1 MIDLESFR
9 RCPVKI
15 LMSTDGSEYSG
26 GAARF
31 LTRLNLTPK
40 DEIIILHVI
49 SSVPFKDKRASYYA
63 SLKEIKQEIAP
74 KILDSAVEI
83 LKPLNVRLSTAVID
97 AYPDRG
103 IIDVAVESGADLIV
117 MGARGLK
124 GIKSIMVGSVT
135 RAVAVNSPLP
145 VLIIKPPQWEIKGTL
160 KILYTTDGSDY
171 SKKTGNILTSIP
183 FPEDTEVTILN
194 VNPAT
199 HISIPDR
206 FLVEVDDRVKKAVAR
221 IREAEATLSDLIIK
235 EAREILGNS
244 FKKTGVSLRFG
255 DPSIEILNEASSLK
269 ADIIA
274 MGSSGL
280 RGIKGMLGSVSRYV
294 LGHSECSVLIGK
306 TDTKFI

>member
-1 MIDLESFR
+1 M
-9 RCPVKI
+9 KI
-15 LMSTDGSEYSG
+15 LLPTDGSEYSE

-31 LTRLNLTPK
+31 LTRLNLTLK
-40 DEIIILHVI
+40 DEIIVLHVI
-49 SSVPFKDKRASYYA
+49 SSVPFKDDRASYYA
-63 SLKEIKQEIAP
+63 SLNEIKQEIAP

-83 LKPLNVRLSTAVID
+83 LKPLDARLSTAIID

-103 IIDVAVESGADLIV
+103 IIDTAVESGANLIV

-124 GIKSIMVGSVT
+124 GIKSLMVGSVT
-135 RAVAVNSPLP
+135 RAVAINSPLP
-145 VLIIKPPQWEIKGTL
+145 ILIIKSPQWEIKGAL
-160 KILYTTDGSDY
+160 KILYATDGSDY
-171 SKKTGNILTSIP
+171 SKKTGEILTSIP
-183 FPEDTEVTILN
+183 FSEDTEVTILN

-206 FLVEVDDRVKKAVAR
+206 FLLEVGDRVKESVAR
-221 IREAEATLSDLIIK
+221 IREAEATRSDMITK
-235 EAREILGNS
+235 EAREIFEKR
-244 FKKTGVSLRFG
+244 FKKTNVSIRFG
-255 DPSIEILNEASSLK
+255 DPSIEILNEALSFK

-306 TDTKFI
+306 TDT

>member
-1 MIDLESFR
+1 M
-9 RCPVKI
+9 KI
-15 LMSTDGSEYSG
+15 LLATDGSEYSE

-31 LTRLNLTPK
+31 LMRLNLTIE
-40 DEIIILHVI
+40 DEIIVLHVI
-49 SSVPFKDKRASYYA
+49 SSVPFKDDRESYYA
-63 SLKEIKQEIAP
+63 GLRQIKQEIAP
-74 KILDSAVEI
+74 KILDSAVNI
-83 LKPLNVRLSTAVID
+83 LKYLNTRLSTAIID

-103 IIDVAVESGADLIV
+103 IIDVAAETRADLIV

-124 GIKSIMVGSVT
+124 GIKFLMVGSVT

-145 VLIIKPPQWEIKGTL
+145 VLIIKPPQWEIKGAL
-160 KILYTTDGSDY
+160 KILYATDGSDY

-194 VNPAT
+194 VNSAT

-206 FLVEVDDRVKKAVAR
+206 FLVEVGDRVKESVAR
-221 IREAEATLSDLIIK
+221 IREAEATKSDMIIK
-235 EAREILGNS
+235 EAKKIIGKRFKEINTS
-244 FKKTGVSLRFG
+244 IRFG
-255 DPSIEILNEASSLK
+255 DPSIEILNEAASIG
-269 ADIIA
+269 ADVIA

-306 TDTKFI
+306 I